1 MNLSK
6 VILINIKI
14 TQAYIQIYNSNNLIK
29 IFKDDSKIQSL
40 IKKLTPKINSLYLLL
55 NSVY

>member
-29 IFKDDSKIQSL
+29 IFKDYLKIQSL
-40 IKKLTPKINSLYLLL
+40 IK
-55 NSVY
+55 